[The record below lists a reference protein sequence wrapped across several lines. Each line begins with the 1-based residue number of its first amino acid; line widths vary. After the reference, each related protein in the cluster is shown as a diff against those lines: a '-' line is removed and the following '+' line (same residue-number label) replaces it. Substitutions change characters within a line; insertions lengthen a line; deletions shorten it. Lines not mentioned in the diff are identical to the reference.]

1 MIRARLQ
8 PLEVPHRKILNKT
21 NYNPAALFLAQ
32 IILVIWAIR
41 YGLTKS
47 NILLNMIFEEN
58 RSEWILLPT
67 KGRYALLVGS

>member
-8 PLEVPHRKILNKT
+8 HLEVPHRKILNKT

-47 NILLNMIFEEN
+47 NILLNMIFEEIDPN
-58 RSEWILLPT
+58 GFFCQLKEDM
-67 KGRYALLVGS
+67 RY